1 MKASFFTDEEL
12 RAMLGALAHARIER
26 GEVPQFPQI
35 STIDAARHDLA
46 AGDDLGDDSERPE
59 QWPQWRRD
67 YHAQRVSEARWVAV
81 GLGVGI
87 LAVTALGFLCGWLV
101 EVCR

>member
-1 MKASFFTDEEL
+1 MKLTNPEWLEITQHLA
-12 RAMLGALAHARIER
+12 AAGAVRCTQEKRLRIEPLP
-26 GEVPQFPQI
+26 V
-35 STIDAARHDLA
+35 RHDLA
-46 AGDDLGDDSERPE
+46 AGDALGDDSERPE

-87 LAVTALGFLCGWLV
+87 LAVAAIGFLTGWLV